1 MEQARIELELEKQSV
16 LRGCGAV
23 LHAAGSDVS
32 KWTRAVNLD
41 DNQRDS
47 GLATDNEQMQ
57 TPTSSTSSSSN
68 GGVEGYVCLFVCVS
82 YNNNCLFPVVHKRPQ
97 HRCFVYRIGHYRIP
111 YWKCRMIVVR
121 RQRVHHA
128 LLIISMVMQ
137 RLMVYRDVQV
147 LILLIVEWYGCL
159 YILYFIYFCSH
170 LRHRLTVLRRPPPL
184 RHRSDRCKKTMLAV
198 ERIIRRHK
206 YDE

>member
-68 GGVEGYVCLFVCVS
+68 GGVEGYVRVCVCVLTIIIVYLQS
-82 YNNNCLFPVVHKRPQ
+82 FTKSHNISTSFITSGTIEFP
-97 HRCFVYRIGHYRIP
+97 IGNV
-111 YWKCRMIVVR
+111 K
-121 RQRVHHA
+121 
-128 LLIISMVMQ
+128 
-137 RLMVYRDVQV
+137 
-147 LILLIVEWYGCL
+147 
-159 YILYFIYFCSH
+159 
-170 LRHRLTVLRRPPPL
+170 
-184 RHRSDRCKKTMLAV
+184 
-198 ERIIRRHK
+198 
-206 YDE
+206 